1 MKVSGI
7 TPGLAAKLLVVIC
20 LLWCGMVLGI
30 SFLATPVKFHAP
42 TLSLAVGVD
51 VGRTVFDAFN
61 LFQLGCLL
69 LAIGIAQKSRG
80 PASIVV
86 LLFILTASQLTQSFW
101 LFPALY
107 EQASQ
112 LIAGNRSAA
121 LHLHLLFGILELGKV
136 LVLSSIAWLSLGVAT
151 APAYMKKQ

>member
-1 MKVSGI
+1 MKVPGM
-7 TPGLAAKLLVVIC
+7 TPELAAKLLVVIC

-51 VGRTVFDAFN
+51 VGRTVFEAFN
-61 LFQLGCLL
+61 LVQLGCLL
-69 LAIGIAQKSRG
+69 LLIGIAQKN
-80 PASIVV
+80 PASSSTVV
-86 LLFILTASQLTQSFW
+86 LIVILTVSQMTQSFW

-121 LHLHLLFGILELGKV
+121 NHVHLLFGLLELGKA
-136 LVLSSIAWLSLGVAT
+136 LILASIAWLSLDVST
-151 APAYMKKQ
+151 APAVTMKH